1 LFAKNGYH
9 ATGIQELSETV
20 GLGRGALYH
29 HIESKETLL
38 FEISMSLHQQMLAK
52 AQEIEDLGLSPE
64 ETIRRLARLLLESL
78 AADRDGWTVSLRE
91 LSALGGDRWK
101 EVVKIRDRYES
112 IWERTFARGYE
123 DGTLEQ
129 VSTTLRM
136 GIIGWLNS
144 THRWI
149 EADGATSPSEIAD
162 EYTDALL
169 RGIGRKTK

>member
-1 LFAKNGYH
+1 
-9 ATGIQELSETV
+9 LSETV

-38 FEISMSLHQQMLAK
+38 FEISMSLHQQMLSK
-52 AQEIEDLGLSPE
+52 AEEIDALDISPE

-91 LSALGGDRWK
+91 LSALGGSRWE

-112 IWERTFARGYE
+112 IWERTFERGYRE
-123 DGTLEQ
+123 GTLEP

-144 THRWI
+144 TYRWI
-149 EADGATSPSEIAD
+149 DTDGATTPSEIAD
-162 EYTDALL
+162 EYTDVLL
-169 RGIGRKTK
+169 RGIRRQTG